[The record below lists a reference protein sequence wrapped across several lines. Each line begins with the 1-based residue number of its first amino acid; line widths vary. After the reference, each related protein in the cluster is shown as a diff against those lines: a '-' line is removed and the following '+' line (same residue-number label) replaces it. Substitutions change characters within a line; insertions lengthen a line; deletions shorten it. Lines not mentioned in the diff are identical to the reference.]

1 MLSYRL
7 NADGTQSSSIS
18 NLSPASAAVG
28 AVVIIAG
35 SNFGAPQGASTVT
48 FNGASGHASGWSNT
62 SIAVVIPGGATTG
75 NVVVT
80 VNGTPSNGVPFTL
93 AATPVVSSVSPTT
106 AAAGTSVTLLGSGFG
121 AVQGSGVVWLGSTLG
136 AVVSWSDTQ
145 VVATVASNATSGT
158 ARVQQS
164 GLFSNSVPFTV
175 NTATIASVSPASG
188 VAGTSVTIMGSGFG
202 AAQGTGQVWLG
213 TLNGVVQSWSDTQ
226 VVALVAAGSAS
237 ANAQVLQNGV
247 ISNAIPFTVN
257 SLQLTSISPSSGS
270 AGTAVR
276 LRASGSV
283 LLKAA
288 ASLGSAA
295 RLAKW
300 SVGAIRSWLPRLPQ
314 ARSPA
319 SRACSRTACGA
330 MPLAS
335 LSRRQV
341 AEAARPCCRP
351 A

>member
-1 MLSYRL
+1 MAQHRHSLGL
-7 NADGTQSSSIS
+7 EQC
-18 NLSPASAAVG
+18 
-28 AVVIIAG
+28 
-35 SNFGAPQGASTVT
+35 
-48 FNGASGHASGWSNT
+48 

-202 AAQGTGQVWLG
+202 AAR
-213 TLNGVVQSWSDTQ
+213 
-226 VVALVAAGSAS
+226 ALAR
-237 ANAQVLQNGV
+237 
-247 ISNAIPFTVN
+247 
-257 SLQLTSISPSSGS
+257 SGS
-270 AGTAVR
+270 GH
-276 LRASGSV
+276 
-283 LLKAA
+283 
-288 ASLGSAA
+288 
-295 RLAKW
+295 
-300 SVGAIRSWLPRLPQ
+300 
-314 ARSPA
+314 
-319 SRACSRTACGA
+319 
-330 MPLAS
+330 
-335 LSRRQV
+335 
-341 AEAARPCCRP
+341 
-351 A
+351 